1 MKTVISTPNAPQAVG
16 PYSQAIQAGNLLFIS
31 GQLPFVPA
39 TMTQVSPAIQAQ
51 TQQCLDNVLAIAHAA
66 GYQKT
71 DIVKCVVFLKNMNQ
85 FAEMNQVYAA
95 FFGDHKPARSTIEVA
110 RLPKDVDIEIE
121 AILIN

>member
-1 MKTVISTPNAPQAVG
+1 MNKAISTNNAPQAVG

-39 TMTQVSPAIQAQ
+39 TMTQVSQEIKAQ
-51 TQQCLDNVLAIAHAA
+51 TQQCLDNVLAIASAA

-85 FAEMNQVYAA
+85 FGEMNQVYAA

-121 AILIN
+121 AILAK